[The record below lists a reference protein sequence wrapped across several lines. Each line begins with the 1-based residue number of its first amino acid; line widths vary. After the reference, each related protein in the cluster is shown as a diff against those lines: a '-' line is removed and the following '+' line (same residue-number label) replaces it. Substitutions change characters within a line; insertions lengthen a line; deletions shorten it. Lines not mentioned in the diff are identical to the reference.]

1 MTERPSTTFSSS
13 ALRTIG
19 MEAAAVSA
27 LADRVGED
35 FENAC
40 QLLLACRGRVIVTGM
55 GKSGHIARKIAA
67 TLAST
72 GTPAHFVHPGEASHG
87 DMGMITGEDAVIAL
101 SNSGEV
107 SEVVTLLPLLK
118 RIGSKLIAMT
128 GNPESTLA
136 QAADAHLD
144 TGVETEAC
152 PLDLAPTSSTTTA
165 LVMGDALAIALLEE
179 RGFTA
184 EDFAFSHPGGTL
196 GKKLL
201 LKVEDIMQ
209 SGDAIPRVSA
219 DTTLSGALLEI
230 SSKGLGMTTIVED
243 GRLLGI
249 FTDGDLRRS
258 LDQEVD
264 LRAATM
270 AAIAERAG
278 VTWGA
283 IQHQFG
289 EKDALLD
296 AVLESAT
303 RSLRGH
309 FEHARDA
316 TTEPAERL
324 RILMTRC
331 REVLAGPLYRAFFE
345 IQLARGRD
353 SGESGALCTILL
365 G

>member
-201 LKVEDIMQ
+201 LKVEAIM
-209 SGDAIPRVSA
+209 
-219 DTTLSGALLEI
+219 
-230 SSKGLGMTTIVED
+230 
-243 GRLLGI
+243 
-249 FTDGDLRRS
+249 
-258 LDQEVD
+258 
-264 LRAATM
+264 
-270 AAIAERAG
+270 
-278 VTWGA
+278 
-283 IQHQFG
+283 
-289 EKDALLD
+289 
-296 AVLESAT
+296 
-303 RSLRGH
+303 
-309 FEHARDA
+309 
-316 TTEPAERL
+316 
-324 RILMTRC
+324 
-331 REVLAGPLYRAFFE
+331 
-345 IQLARGRD
+345 
-353 SGESGALCTILL
+353 
-365 G
+365 